1 MNYHLNKIYL
11 HSRRKFQKK
20 FAFIN
25 NIKINYYL
33 SPLLK
38 QNNFIHAFFTKQ
50 SSKID
55 IKSQGEKLMKNKNN
69 NCILQQIHSNN
80 IAFTSELNS
89 KSITHAD
96 GLICDNKNQNLW
108 IYTADCMPILF
119 ADKYQRR
126 IAAIHCGRKGLEKN
140 IINNTIKNFEIMGSS
155 RKDILVSIGPSISG
169 NNYLL
174 DKKTFYKFFSANNGF
189 FLCKDTE
196 EIESL
201 NNLNN
206 YDLIPLDI
214 KKYAFLHLLME
225 NLDPNNID
233 ISNKCTFSLPNEFH
247 SWRRSKNDKR
257 QWSVICS
264 SN

>member
-1 MNYHLNKIYL
+1 LNSII
-11 HSRRKFQKK
+11 KFQTN
-20 FAFIN
+20 FTFLN

-38 QNNFIHAFFTKQ
+38 RNNFIHAFFTKE

-55 IKSQGEKLMKNKNN
+55 INSQGGKLIKNMYN
-69 NCILQQIHSNN
+69 NCVLKQIHSNK
-80 IAFTSELNS
+80 IAFTSEFNS
-89 KSITHAD
+89 QRIINAD

-140 IINNTIKNFEIMGSS
+140 IITNMIKSFEIMGSS

-169 NNYLL
+169 KDYLL
-174 DKKTFYKFFSANNGF
+174 DKKTFNNFFSANNGS
-189 FLCKDTE
+189 LSKENEKIKELKD
-196 EIESL
+196 
-201 NNLNN
+201 LNN
-206 YDLIPLDI
+206 YESIPLEI
-214 KKYAFLHLLME
+214 KKYAFLQLLLE

-233 ISNKCTFSLPNEFH
+233 ISNKCTYSLPNEFH

-264 SN
+264 

>member
-1 MNYHLNKIYL
+1 MNFNLNQHHFNSGI
-11 HSRRKFQKK
+11 KFQKN
-20 FAFIN
+20 FILLN
-25 NIKINYYL
+25 NIKFNYYL

-38 QNNFIHAFFTKQ
+38 KNNFIHAFFTKE

-55 IKSQGEKLMKNKNN
+55 INSHGEKLIRNKHN
-69 NCILQQIHSNN
+69 NCIINQIHSDN

-89 KSITHAD
+89 QRIVNAD

-119 ADKYQRR
+119 ADKYHRR

-140 IINNTIKNFEIMGSS
+140 IISKAIKSFENMGSS
-155 RKDILVSIGPSISG
+155 RKDILISIGPSISG
-169 NNYLL
+169 DNYLL
-174 DKKTFYKFFSANNGF
+174 DKKTFYNFFSANNGS
-189 FLCKDTE
+189 LSKDNEKIKET
-196 EIESL
+196 
-201 NNLNN
+201 NNLND
-206 YDLIPLDI
+206 YESIPLDI
-214 KKYAFLHLLME
+214 KKYAFSQLLME

-233 ISNKCTFSLPNEFH
+233 ISNKCTYSLPNEFH

-264 SN
+264 

>member
-1 MNYHLNKIYL
+1 MNYYLNQNHLYSK
-11 HSRRKFQKK
+11 SKFSRKFT
-20 FAFIN
+20 FIN

-33 SPLLK
+33 SPLLEK
-38 QNNFIHAFFTKQ
+38 NNFIHAFFTKE
-50 SSKID
+50 SSKINVNT
-55 IKSQGEKLMKNKNN
+55 QGAKLMRNNNN
-69 NCILQQIHSNN
+69 NCLINQIHSNN

-89 KSITHAD
+89 QRIVNAD

-119 ADKYQRR
+119 ADKYKRR

-140 IINNTIKNFEIMGSS
+140 IITNAIKSFEIMGSS

-174 DKKTFYKFFSANNGF
+174 DKKTFYNFFSANKE
-189 FLCKDTE
+189 FLS
-196 EIESL
+196 IENEKIKES
-201 NNLNN
+201 NNIND
-206 YDLIPLDI
+206 YESIPLDI
-214 KKYAFLHLLME
+214 KKYAFFQLLIE

-233 ISNKCTFSLPNEFH
+233 ISNKCTYSLPNEFH

-264 SN
+264 